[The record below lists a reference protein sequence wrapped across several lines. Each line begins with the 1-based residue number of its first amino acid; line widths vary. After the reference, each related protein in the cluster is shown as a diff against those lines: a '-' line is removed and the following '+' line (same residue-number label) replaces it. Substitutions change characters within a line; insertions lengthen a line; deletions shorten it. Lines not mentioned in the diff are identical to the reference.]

1 MNIKTD
7 ATNRGVEIEV
17 SDAVLLNLIHG
28 DCVYCGASATPLN
41 GVDRVDNT
49 LGYVAGNIVSAC
61 KMCNIAKNNHSVD
74 EFLSWIERVHRRQV
88 KIA

>member
-1 MNIKTD
+1 L
-7 ATNRGVEIEV
+7 
-17 SDAVLLNLIHG
+17 SLIRG
-28 DCVYCGASATPLN
+28 DCVYCGAAPDPLN
-41 GVDRVDNT
+41 GVDRVDNN
-49 LGYVAGNIVSAC
+49 LGYIAGNIVSSC